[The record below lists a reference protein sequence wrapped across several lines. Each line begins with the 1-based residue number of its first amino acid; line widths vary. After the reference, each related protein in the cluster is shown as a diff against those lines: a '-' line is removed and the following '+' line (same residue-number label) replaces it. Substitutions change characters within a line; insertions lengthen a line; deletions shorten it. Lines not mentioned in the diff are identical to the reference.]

1 MHASALPPDPTSADP
16 FDRPQIRPR
25 RPDRPWLQVV
35 FVLIA
40 VIVLADALIGE
51 QSVSSGRRAR
61 QTYDAVDADLE
72 RLRSENIRLREEVR
86 LLREDPETIE
96 FVARKELG
104 LARRG
109 EVLVVLK

>member
-1 MHASALPPDPTSADP
+1 
-16 FDRPQIRPR
+16 
-25 RPDRPWLQVV
+25 
-35 FVLIA
+35 
-40 VIVLADALIGE
+40 
-51 QSVSSGRRAR
+51 
-61 QTYDAVDADLE
+61 VDADLE